1 MSNFSKIFTIIDIGS
16 SKIYCNV
23 VKVSVNNFV
32 VLSEYKCRTLGFSN
46 GYVTDMK
53 NFTSCIQ
60 NIISKSENESNHII
74 DEVILVLSG
83 KCFSSS
89 FFNVNLLMKNNS
101 ITEAHIQKIMDK
113 IKNSHTE
120 CWSIYS
126 EALFYELDNN
136 DMKVNDPIGMSC
148 ESIRS
153 KIHNIKVRISPIK
166 NIIACLNSINIQ
178 VSDLL
183 FSPNIIKYAYGAA
196 SDYSNYIAIDIGHE
210 NIKISKFMKN
220 KLHEQFCLPLGG
232 MYITQE
238 IAGVHGISKAQAERL
253 KILYGSSTVHPD
265 DEEDLINVISTNNET
280 ISIPKSKINKIILNY
295 IKAISGLI
303 KKSTQ
308 IDDVEAIFIFGGV
321 SNLSG
326 LKEKLSD
333 LLMKN
338 VMKVNFDYLLKN
350 QYTQNIKAQK
360 FSKNSKKSQYGK
372 EKKDFSDYAEYVM
385 NENKL
390 IDMNGSINSSLNFN
404 YDMKSDMGDS
414 DMNISMKG
422 NTRSARI
429 NSKGYESQKN
439 NLDMYNNPII
449 IGSIFYI
456 QKKLYQNNQ
465 FVRHNSKKNK
475 LVNQFFD
482 WIKEI
487 FSIQ

>member
-1 MSNFSKIFTIIDIGS
+1 MSNFSKVFTIIDIGS
-16 SKIYCNV
+16 SKIYCAV
-23 VKVSVNNFV
+23 IRVSVSNFV

-60 NIISKSENESNHII
+60 NVISKSENESNHII
-74 DEVILVLSG
+74 DEIILVLSG

-101 ITEAHIQKIMDK
+101 ITEAHIQKMMDK

-148 ESIRS
+148 ESVMA
-153 KIHNIKVRISPIK
+153 KIHNIKVKISPIK

-183 FSPNIIKYAYGAA
+183 FSPNIIKYAYSAA
-196 SDYSNYIAIDIGHE
+196 SDYSSYIAIDIGHE
-210 NIKISKFMKN
+210 NIKVSKFMKN

-238 IAGVHGISKAQAERL
+238 IAGVHGISKTQAERL
-253 KILYGSSTVHPD
+253 KILYGSSTIHPD
-265 DEEDLINVISTNNET
+265 DEEDLINVVSTNNET

-295 IKAISGLI
+295 IKAIAGLI
-303 KKSTQ
+303 KRSTQ

-321 SNLSG
+321 SALSG

-333 LLMKN
+333 LFMKN
-338 VMKVNFDYLLKN
+338 VMKVNFNYLLKN
-350 QYTQNIKAQK
+350 QHTQNAKSQK
-360 FSKNSKKSQYGK
+360 LSKNSKKSRAGK
-372 EKKDFSDYAEYVM
+372 EKKDFSAYVEDAM

-390 IDMNGSINSSLNFN
+390 IDMNGIGYMNSPNDV
-404 YDMKSDMGDS
+404 DMKMG
-414 DMNISMKG
+414 MKG
-422 NTRSARI
+422 SVGNKFKDF
-429 NSKGYESQKN
+429 KGYESQKN
-439 NLDMYNNPII
+439 NLDMNNNPII
-449 IGSIFYI
+449 IGSVLYV
-456 QKKLYQNNQ
+456 QRKLYQNNQ
-465 FVRHNSKKNK
+465 SIRHNSKKNK
-475 LVNQFFD
+475 LVSQFFD

-487 FSIQ
+487 FSI